1 MRRHLPETST
11 PALRLS
17 DAERE
22 RALETLKTHYAE
34 GRLST
39 QDLEGR
45 VESVYHSGTRRD
57 LATPFRDLPLRGVRR
72 VILWRV
78 RRVQRAVLR
87 MHLFTYLAVNASVL
101 AIWSLTGGGSF
112 WPALLLI
119 PSSALFAWHLVMS
132 RALTRVLSR
141 HG

>member
-1 MRRHLPETST
+1 MRRQQPGTRT
-11 PALRLS
+11 PDLRLS

-39 QDLEGR
+39 QDLERR
-45 VESVYHSGTRRD
+45 VERVYRSGTDRD
-57 LATPFRDLPLRGVRR
+57 LAIPFWDLPLRGVRR
-72 VILWRV
+72 VIFWRV

-101 AIWSLTGGGSF
+101 AIWSLTGQGAF

-119 PSSALFAWHLVMS
+119 PSSALFAWHLVAS
-132 RALTRVLSR
+132 RALTRVLGR
-141 HG
+141 YG